1 VNKRKPV
8 LGVKEPTA
16 EEAATTDTTMP
27 KNPSANT
34 IPSKGYVLEVDGKFK
49 SEFETSDAAMKSAL
63 DLKKKYPQIKV
74 NVYDAK
80 EHARTLVD
88 LTEKSAVPI
97 GPASRAYHRRARR
110 DRRIAGSGAAPE
122 GVGRIGQRRDR
133 GCCHGVRRTK
143 ARQTL
148 PDEPASLLACITFQ
162 RRLALAC
169 FLDRIRVFCFGR
181 RRHLACGTESRGA

>member
-63 DLKKKYPQIKV
+63 DLKKKYPQIQV
-74 NVYDAK
+74 NVYDAT
-80 EHARTLVD
+80 EHVRTLVE
-88 LTEKSAVPI
+88 LAEKPVVSP
-97 GPASRAYHRRARR
+97 G
-110 DRRIAGSGAAPE
+110 G
-122 GVGRIGQRRDR
+122 
-133 GCCHGVRRTK
+133 
-143 ARQTL
+143 
-148 PDEPASLLACITFQ
+148 
-162 RRLALAC
+162 
-169 FLDRIRVFCFGR
+169 
-181 RRHLACGTESRGA
+181 